1 MAVPT
6 GIFVPSFVLGAC
18 GGRIIGELMV
28 LIFPDGIRGDGPQ
41 IYPGLYA
48 VIMAAAY
55 TGAVTHSLS
64 IAVIVCETTGQLCA
78 LLPVLVRLFLFILI
92 IKQL

>member
-1 MAVPT
+1 M
-6 GIFVPSFVLGAC
+6 LGAC

-28 LIFPDGIRGDGPQ
+28 LIFPDGIRGADGPQ

-48 VIMAAAY
+48 VIGAASY

-78 LLPVLVRLFLFILI
+78 LLPVLVRLFLSILQHI
-92 IKQL
+92 NIF